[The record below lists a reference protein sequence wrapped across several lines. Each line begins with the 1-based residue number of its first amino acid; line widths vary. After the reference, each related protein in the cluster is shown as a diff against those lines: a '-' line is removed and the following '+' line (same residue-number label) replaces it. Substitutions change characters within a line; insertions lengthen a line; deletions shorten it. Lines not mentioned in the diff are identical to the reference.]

1 MSVALQIAKHPE
13 RMRGEFHAGL
23 VKWAGVIDGIGKLL
37 ALAEGVVSL
46 EEKRQLLDD
55 LKTAQVNCVACV
67 NGMQV
72 CEIEAR
78 KAAAKLHEKWGW
90 LL

>member
-1 MSVALQIAKHPE
+1 MSVALDIAKHPE
-13 RMRGEFHAGL
+13 RMRVEFHAGL
-23 VKWAGVIDGIGKLL
+23 VKWAEVIDGIVKLL
-37 ALAEGVVSL
+37 AMAESVVSL

-55 LKTAQVNCVACV
+55 LKTAHMNCVACV

-72 CEIEAR
+72 CEMEAR
-78 KAAAKLHEKWGW
+78 KACGKLQEKWGW